1 MYFVCLGGCD
11 GFIDNVMYFLC
22 LGGCDGFID
31 NPPNQTKYITLSMK
45 PSHSHKQTKYITLS
59 MKPSHPP

>member
-11 GFIDNVMYFLC
+11 GFIDNVMYFVC

-31 NPPNQTKYITLSMK
+31 NVI
-45 PSHSHKQTKYITLS
+45 
-59 MKPSHPP
+59 

>member
-11 GFIDNVMYFLC
+11 GFIDNVMYFVC

-31 NPPNQTKYITLSMK
+31 NVMYFVFLDGCDGFIKIHYIVNEA
-45 PSHSHKQTKYITLS
+45 ITS
-59 MKPSHPP
+59 T